1 MADTT
6 KKAKKED
13 IETMQSG
20 IAKFNATKIKNY
32 SLFLGGLDTTHEAL
46 AQYDPLRTGYGRIF
60 FVRMPFFM
68 KCLMPNATQG
78 VKHMLE
84 YGNTGITGLG
94 NTTLDFEQFTGG
106 YAGKSFDIPTVAKDE
121 TTEITIQLYEFAGSP
136 IREYMEMWIS
146 GISDPN
152 TGLATLHNA
161 RNKNDE
167 RVKYTQ
173 ANITAEAF
181 FVHTGPTGRADDI
194 QYACFLTNMMPKQA
208 TKDHF
213 EYTSGDHKI
222 VQISQTFT
230 CVKYESKQINEVAK
244 ALIKKYVILRDF
256 LDFQSGW
263 TAQDILKKPSSDIKA
278 WTERSIRYTDYSDDA
293 EWAEGKKMDDP
304 WLERNA
310 DKTGYVVTD
319 TKTRV
324 Q

>member
-1 MADTT
+1 MANKNID
-6 KKAKKED
+6 
-13 IETMQSG
+13 TMQSG
-20 IAKFNATKIKNY
+20 IAQFNPNDITKY
-32 SLFLGGLDTTHEAL
+32 SLFLGGLDTTNKSL

-68 KCLMPNATQG
+68 ECIMEDATKG

-161 RNKNDE
+161 RAEDGS

-181 FVHTGPTGRADDI
+181 YVHTGPTGRADDI
-194 QYACFLTNMMPKQA
+194 QYSCFLTNMMPKQA

-230 CVKYESKQINEVAK
+230 CVKYESKQINNVAK

-256 LDFQSGW
+256 LDFKSGW
-263 TAQDILKKPSSDIKA
+263 TAQDIRNKASQDIEA
-278 WTERSIRYTDYSDDA
+278 WTERSIRYTDYSTDEEYA
-293 EWAEGKKMDDP
+293 AGTGMKNP
-304 WLERNA
+304 YLALNA
-310 DKTGYVVTD
+310 DRTAYAVTEGD
-319 TKTRV
+319 A
-324 Q
+324 

>member
-1 MADTT
+1 MARD
-6 KKAKKED
+6 K
-13 IETMQSG
+13 IQTMQSNIAQFDSEG
-20 IAKFNATKIKNY
+20 IKKY
-32 SLFLGGLDTTHEAL
+32 SLFLGGLDTTNKSL

-68 KCLMPNATQG
+68 DCLMPTATKG

-84 YGNTGITGLG
+84 YGNTGVTGLG

-161 RNKNDE
+161 RTNSGK

-181 FVHTGPTGRADDI
+181 YVHTGPTGRQDDI

-230 CVKYESKQINEVAK
+230 CVKYESAQINNVAK

-256 LDFQSGW
+256 LDFKSGW
-263 TAQDILKKPSSDIKA
+263 TAQDIRDAANQDIEA
-278 WTERSIRYTDYSDDA
+278 WTERSIRYTDYSSDNEFA
-293 EWAEGKKMDDP
+293 QGKDFKKPFMQ
-304 WLERNA
+304 LNA
-310 DKTGYVVTD
+310 DKSKYEVVD
-319 TKTRV
+319 NKA
-324 Q
+324 

>member
-1 MADTT
+1 MADI
-6 KKAKKED
+6 K
-13 IETMQSG
+13 TMQSN
-20 IAKFNATKIKNY
+20 IAQFDASNIQKY
-32 SLFLGGLDTTHEAL
+32 SLFLGGLDTTHGSL
-46 AQYDPLRTGYGRIF
+46 KQYDPLRTGYGRIF

-68 KCLMPNATQG
+68 DCLMPTATKG

-84 YGNTGITGLG
+84 YGNTGVTGLG

-161 RNKNDE
+161 RTTAGN

-181 FVHTGPTGRADDI
+181 YVHTGPTGRADDI
-194 QYACFLTNMMPKQA
+194 QYSCFLTNMMPKQA

-230 CVKYESKQINEVAK
+230 CVKYESAQINNVAK

-256 LDFQSGW
+256 LDFKSGW
-263 TAQDILKKPSSDIKA
+263 TAQDIRDMADQDIKA
-278 WTERSIRYTDYSDDA
+278 WTEDSIRYTDYSTNTEYKKGEGFGKPYLTLNDKKSEYDVVDA
-293 EWAEGKKMDDP
+293 NKK
-304 WLERNA
+304 
-310 DKTGYVVTD
+310 K
-319 TKTRV
+319 
-324 Q
+324 

>member
-1 MADTT
+1 MADI
-6 KKAKKED
+6 K
-13 IETMQSG
+13 TMQSN
-20 IAKFNATKIKNY
+20 IAQFDASNIQKY
-32 SLFLGGLDTTHEAL
+32 SLFLGGLDTTHESL
-46 AQYDPLRTGYGRIF
+46 KQYDPLRTGYGRIF

-68 KCLMPNATQG
+68 ECLMPTATKG

-161 RNKNDE
+161 RTDAGA

-181 FVHTGPTGRADDI
+181 FVHSGPTGRADDI

-230 CVKYESKQINEVAK
+230 CVKYESAQINTVAK

-263 TAQDILKKPSSDIKA
+263 TAQDIRDKASQDIKA
-278 WTERSIRYTDYSDDA
+278 WTERSIRYTDYSTDEEYA
-293 EWAEGKKMDDP
+293 AGAGKKNP
-304 WLERNA
+304 YLALNA
-310 DKTGYVVTD
+310 DRTAYEVTEGA
-319 TKTRV
+319 TS
-324 Q
+324 

>member
-1 MADTT
+1 MADI
-6 KKAKKED
+6 K
-13 IETMQSG
+13 TMQSN
-20 IAKFNATKIKNY
+20 IAQFDATNIGNY
-32 SLFLGGLDTTHEAL
+32 SLFLGGLDTTHESL
-46 AQYDPLRTGYGRIF
+46 KQYDPLRTGYGRIF

-68 KCLMPNATQG
+68 ECLMPTATKG

-84 YGNTGITGLG
+84 YGNTGVTGLG

-161 RNKNDE
+161 RTDSGA

-181 FVHTGPTGRADDI
+181 YVHTGPTGRADDI
-194 QYACFLTNMMPKQA
+194 QYSCFLTNMMPKQA

-230 CVKYESKQINEVAK
+230 CVKYESAQINTVAK

-263 TAQDILKKPSSDIKA
+263 TAQDIRNKPSQDIKA
-278 WTERSIRYTDYSDDA
+278 WTERSIRYTDYSNDDEWKLGDGMKDPYLELDA
-293 EWAEGKKMDDP
+293 EKKS
-304 WLERNA
+304 
-310 DKTGYVVTD
+310 YVVTD
-319 TKTRV
+319 EGSRIN
-324 Q
+324 

>member
-1 MADTT
+1 MADNI
-6 KKAKKED
+6 K
-13 IETMQSG
+13 TMQSN
-20 IAKFNATKIKNY
+20 IARFDASNIQKY
-32 SLFLGGLDTTHEAL
+32 SLFLGGLDTTHESL
-46 AQYDPLRTGYGRIF
+46 KQYDPLRTGYGRIF

-68 KCLMPNATQG
+68 ECLMPTATKG

-161 RNKNDE
+161 RTDDKK

-173 ANITAEAF
+173 ANITAEAVY
-181 FVHTGPTGRADDI
+181 VHTGPTGRADDI
-194 QYACFLTNMMPKQA
+194 QYSCFLTNMMPKQA

-230 CVKYESKQINEVAK
+230 CVKYESAQINNVAK

-256 LDFQSGW
+256 LDFKSGW
-263 TAQDILKKPSSDIKA
+263 SAQNIRDMADQNIKG
-278 WTERSIRYTDYSDDA
+278 WNEDSIRYTDYSTNDQHKKGEGFEKPYLILDD
-293 EWAEGKKMDDP
+293 KKS
-304 WLERNA
+304 
-310 DKTGYVVTD
+310 KYVAVD
-319 TKTRV
+319 GAKIK
-324 Q
+324 

>member
-1 MADTT
+1 MARDN
-6 KKAKKED
+6 
-13 IETMQSG
+13 IQTMQSNIAQFDSEG
-20 IAKFNATKIKNY
+20 IKKY
-32 SLFLGGLDTTHEAL
+32 SLFLGGLDTTNKSL

-68 KCLMPNATQG
+68 DCLMPTATKG

-84 YGNTGITGLG
+84 YGNTGVTGLG

-161 RNKNDE
+161 RNSGK

-181 FVHTGPTGRADDI
+181 YVHTGPTGRADDI

-230 CVKYESKQINEVAK
+230 CVKYESAQINNVAK

-256 LDFQSGW
+256 LDFKSGW
-263 TAQDILKKPSSDIKA
+263 TAQDIRKAANQDIEA
-278 WTERSIRYTDYSDDA
+278 WTERSIRYTDYSSDNEFAQGTGFEKPFMQLNADNSKY
-293 EWAEGKKMDDP
+293 EVVEGK
-304 WLERNA
+304 A
-310 DKTGYVVTD
+310 
-319 TKTRV
+319 
-324 Q
+324 

>member
-1 MADTT
+1 MADNI
-6 KKAKKED
+6 K
-13 IETMQSG
+13 TMQSN
-20 IAKFNATKIKNY
+20 IARFDASNIQKY
-32 SLFLGGLDTTHEAL
+32 SLFLGGLDTTHESL
-46 AQYDPLRTGYGRIF
+46 KQYDPLRTGYGRIF

-68 KCLMPNATQG
+68 ECLMPTATKG

-84 YGNTGITGLG
+84 YGNTGVTGLG

-161 RNKNDE
+161 RTDSGE

-181 FVHTGPTGRADDI
+181 YVHTGPTGRADDI
-194 QYACFLTNMMPKQA
+194 QYSCFLTNMMPKQA

-230 CVKYESKQINEVAK
+230 CVKYESAQINNVAK
-244 ALIKKYVILRDF
+244 ALIRKYVILRDF
-256 LDFQSGW
+256 LDFKSGW
-263 TAQDILKKPSSDIKA
+263 TAQDIRNKASQDIAA
-278 WTERSIRYTDYSDDA
+278 WTERSIRYTDYSTDEEYAKGTKYEKPYLELND
-293 EWAEGKKMDDP
+293 EKTDYDVVEGKG
-304 WLERNA
+304 R
-310 DKTGYVVTD
+310 
-319 TKTRV
+319 
-324 Q
+324 